1 MYDYKQEDLR
11 VVRKTKAETEAT
23 RKLIID
29 AARREFAARG
39 VSRTSLE
46 QIAASAGL
54 TRGAIYWH
62 FQNKVDL
69 FIALRDDVVLPLV
82 GRLESALD
90 LSQFADP
97 LDAIEDYLLAH
108 FQRLESDL
116 VVRETF
122 EVMMLKCEYTSE
134 FGELLR
140 CAMDRTQHIFV
151 KLEGAYRAAAGAG
164 ALREDLD
171 PVATASDTYVFLIGA
186 IRLWIADVE
195 ETGLRRTV
203 AAMVH
208 AHMLMRRRPAAA

>member
-1 MYDYKQEDLR
+1 
-11 VVRKTKAETEAT
+11 VVRKTKAETEET

-46 QIAASAGL
+46 QIAAAAGL

-82 GRLESALD
+82 GRLESGLD
-90 LSQFADP
+90 LEPFPDP

-108 FQRLESDL
+108 FERLQNDP

-122 EVMMLKCEYTSE
+122 EVLMLKCEYTSE

-140 CAMDRTQHIFV
+140 CAMDRTQH
-151 KLEGAYRAAAGAG
+151 KLAKLDVAYRAAAKAG
-164 ALREDLD
+164 TLREDID
-171 PVATASDTYVFLIGA
+171 PEFAANDTYVYLIGA

-195 ETGLRRTV
+195 GIAMRRT
-203 AAMVH
+203 APAL
-208 AHMLMRRRPAAA
+208 ARSHMALRRRPKQK